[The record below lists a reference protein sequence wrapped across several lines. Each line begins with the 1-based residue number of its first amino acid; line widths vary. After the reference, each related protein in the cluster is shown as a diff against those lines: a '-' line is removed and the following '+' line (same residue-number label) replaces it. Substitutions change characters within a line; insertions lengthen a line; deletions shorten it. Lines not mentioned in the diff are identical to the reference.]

1 METNLRGQSSSNNS
15 NDKNNNAP
23 PERERKHAPNHWGAV
38 LRDGILCKTPYFRKH
53 AAMGSPE
60 NTGIVKRA
68 LAEILRF
75 AEDSHSQEFEK
86 CGLAD
91 QDVELAYFL
100 QKEPALVLARV
111 QNSSRLGLLM
121 GRTLD
126 KWGVALMR

>member
-1 METNLRGQSSSNNS
+1 MIVMISNKS

-23 PERERKHAPNHWGAV
+23 PERERIHAPNHRRAA
-38 LRDGILCKTPYFRKH
+38 LRDGILCKTQYFRKH

-60 NTGIVKRA
+60 NTWTVRPA

-86 CGLAD
+86 CGFAD
-91 QDVELAYFL
+91 QDMELAFFR
-100 QKEPALVLARV
+100 KEPALVLARV
-111 QNSSRLGLLM
+111 RNSSCLGLLM

-126 KWGVALMR
+126 